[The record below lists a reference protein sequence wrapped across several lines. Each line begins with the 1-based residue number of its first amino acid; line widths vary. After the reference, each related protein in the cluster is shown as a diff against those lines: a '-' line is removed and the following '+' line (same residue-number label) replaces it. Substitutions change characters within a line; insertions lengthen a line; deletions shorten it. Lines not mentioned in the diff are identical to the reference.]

1 MQAEIIALSVAI
13 NELDAHIRAL
23 SDTRNRLTAAL
34 TQATEQQQP
43 QPFLQPFQWQNLL
56 TVETGDGI
64 PT

>member
-23 SDTRNRLTAAL
+23 TDTRNRLAAAL
-34 TQATEQQQP
+34 TQATEQQPQP
-43 QPFLQPFQWQNLL
+43 QAPPFQWQNLL
-56 TVETGDGI
+56 STEISDGI